1 MKRTEKDAEAEQN
14 VEKVQ
19 LRPVPIERTLAKYL
33 NIIFAPAVASKE
45 KPRMKAWPVFDPSTN
60 EKALA
65 QLGVLDTFKPT
76 DVRVLLSLFALHWK
90 APANEDGTRDFTLKR
105 LSDGRWSGGGGSGST
120 PKRLKDALLRLR
132 GNLLILSNV
141 YRNPL
146 TGGLIRDTDTFTIL
160 DKLRVIEHLPIDP
173 TTGLPQPKYEHLT
186 SRFRFNKTITASL
199 ENGDIKPMF
208 VTHLLAIDPRAEAA
222 LLAALF
228 LDVVMADKTAWQR
241 RAEALITDDLQL
253 TGDYPRPAH
262 RKKVLDRIVSHL
274 QGFPVSTGLLRLS
287 VELTKDKTDYKLV
300 VSKSALP
307 LLLERRH
314 KLEKPRKVTSPMS
327 GRDPQ
332 FKMPFQARTGHP
344 YNLTEE
350 QEHKAEA
357 LGAYILDTIGQPKN
371 RSAYFKLAAQA
382 IAGGYEQTLHR
393 CLGLTKEAMQEG
405 RITASPSQYL
415 HKLIKL
421 EKVQLDLIPAALPGK
436 EPTP

>member
-1 MKRTEKDAEAEQN
+1 MKRIRKDTEAEQN
-14 VEKVQ
+14 LEKVT

-45 KPRMKAWPVFDPSTN
+45 KPRIKAWAAFDPVTN
-60 EKALA
+60 QKTVAKI
-65 QLGVLDTFKPT
+65 GILDTFKPT

-105 LSDGRWSGGGGSGST
+105 LGDGRWSGGGVHGST
-120 PKRLKDALLRLR
+120 PKRLKAALLRLR
-132 GNLLILSNV
+132 FNGLILSNI

-146 TGGLIRDTDTFTIL
+146 TGGLISDTDTFTIL
-160 DKLRVIEHLPIDP
+160 DKLRLIEHLPIDP
-173 TTGLPQPKYEHLT
+173 KTGLPQEKYEHLT
-186 SRFRFNKTITASL
+186 SRFRFNKTITAAL
-199 ENGDIKPMF
+199 ESGNIKPIF
-208 VTHLLAIDPRAEAA
+208 VAHLLALDPRAEAA

-241 RAEALITDDLQL
+241 RAQALIADDLQL
-253 TGDYPRPAH
+253 TGSYPAPSH

-287 VELTKDKTDYKLV
+287 IELTKDKTDYKLV

-307 LLLERRH
+307 LLLERRYN
-314 KLEKPRKVTSPMS
+314 LEKSRKATS
-327 GRDPQ
+327 RTTQ

-350 QEHKAEA
+350 QEQKAEA
-357 LGAYILDTIGQPKN
+357 LATYILETIGQPKN

-382 IAGGYEQTLHR
+382 IAGRYEQSLHR
-393 CLGLTKEAMQEG
+393 CLGLTKEAMREG
-405 RITASPSQYL
+405 RITATASQYL
-415 HKLIKL
+415 HKLIEF
-421 EKVQLDLIPAALPGK
+421 EKVQLDLMPSSPPVK